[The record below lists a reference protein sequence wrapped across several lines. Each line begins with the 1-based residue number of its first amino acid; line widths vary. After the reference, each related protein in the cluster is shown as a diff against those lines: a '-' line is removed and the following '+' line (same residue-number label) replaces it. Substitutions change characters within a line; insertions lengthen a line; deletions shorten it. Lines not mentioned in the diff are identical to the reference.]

1 MGYSALKYSKSGQ
14 VLIVSIIKMLDDD
27 GTTIRLA
34 SELADLAK
42 EIMWDDQ
49 INAAILT
56 GASDDTFSVLADPKA
71 ALSLLS
77 SEWDVVPVKPA
88 EVIAGFEQP
97 VIAAIQ
103 GEAIGQGLEVLLA
116 CDLRIGDASCSFGF
130 PQIKDGYI
138 PWDGGTQRLS
148 RVVGKAKTMEMLL
161 TGEIIDAQEALRINL
176 INKIVPSGE
185 VMCFVKN
192 MAADIASR
200 GPISL
205 KYTKEAVYKGMD
217 LTLNQGLRLEA
228 DLYLHLHTTEDR
240 TEGIRAFLEKRK
252 PEFKG
257 K

>member
-1 MGYSALKYSKSGQ
+1 MVYKALKCSKSGQ

-27 GTTIRLA
+27 GTTIQIT
-34 SELADLAK
+34 SELSDLAK
-42 EIMWDDQ
+42 EIMWDDEVNV
-49 INAAILT
+49 IILT
-56 GASDDTFSVLADPKA
+56 GASDDTFSVLADPTA
-71 ALSLLS
+71 SFSWLS
-77 SEWDVVPVKPA
+77 SEWGAAPVKPA
-88 EVIAGFEQP
+88 DVIAGFEQP
-97 VIAAIQ
+97 VIAGIQ
-103 GEAIGQGLEVLLA
+103 GEVIGQGLEVLLA

-130 PQIKDGYI
+130 PQINDGYM

-148 RVVGKAKTMEMLL
+148 RVVGKAKSMEMLL

-185 VMCFVKN
+185 VMSFVKD

-240 TEGIRAFLEKRK
+240 TEGIRAFLEKRT